1 MSDTGPSAPD
11 TGPPAVEPTW
21 SRSDR
26 IVPRVFLRPLQ
37 EFLETATSGAILLF
51 AAVVVALVWANSPW
65 KDGYHELWLTRVTV
79 GVGSWAIDQDLHFWI
94 DDGLMTLFFLLV
106 GLEIKREVVSGE
118 LRDPR
123 AAIVPALAALGG
135 MIVPAL
141 VYVAV
146 AGRTAPGGWGVPMA
160 TDIAFAL
167 GVLTLAAAHAPPSLK
182 SLLLTLAIVDDIG
195 AIIVIAAFYSDG
207 IAWAW
212 LVSALVIAALV
223 LASTRIKIR
232 APGVYVVLG
241 AGLWYATY
249 RAGIH
254 PTIAGVAMGLLTPA
268 HPFQRPATVSEEAH
282 RTADETVDD
291 PEPPDADAASWLRL
305 AWLSREAVS
314 PLARVEHALLPWSS
328 FVILP
333 LFALANAGVSL
344 TGGAVGDALT
354 SVVAL
359 GIVLGLVVGKPI
371 GVLLATSLGVRSRL
385 GRLSADVGWGHV
397 AGLGMTAGVGFTMA
411 LFIAGLAFEGDP
423 VRLAYAKVAILVAS
437 LIAGAAGYVMFRL
450 LPDRKAASSGAVHA
464 P

>member
-1 MSDTGPSAPD
+1 MSESGTPTPGSAR
-11 TGPPAVEPTW
+11 PAVEPTW

-26 IVPRVFLRPLQ
+26 TVPRVVLRPLQ
-37 EFLETATSGAILLF
+37 EFLQTSTSGAILLF
-51 AAVVVALVWANSPW
+51 AAVVVALLWANSPW
-65 KDGYHELWLTRVTV
+65 KDAYDELWLTRVSV
-79 GVGSWAIDQDLHFWI
+79 GVGSWSIDKDVRFWI
-94 DDGLMTLFFLLV
+94 DDGLMTLFFLVV

-118 LRDPR
+118 LRDRR
-123 AAIVPALAALGG
+123 AAMLPALAAVGG

-195 AIIVIAAFYSDG
+195 AI
-207 IAWAW
+207 
-212 LVSALVIAALV
+212 LVIAVFYSGGVAWPWLAAALGVAALV
-223 LASTRIKIR
+223 VLCTRIRIR
-232 APGVYVVLG
+232 ASGVYLLLG
-241 AGLWYATY
+241 GALWYATY

-254 PTIAGVAMGLLTPA
+254 PTLAGVAMGLLTPA

-282 RTADETVDD
+282 RIADETVDD
-291 PEPPDADAASWLRL
+291 PDPPDADATSWLRL

-333 LFALANAGVSL
+333 LFALANAGVTL
-344 TGGAVGDALT
+344 TGGAVGDAFT

-359 GIVLGLVVGKPI
+359 GIVLGLVVGKPV
-371 GVLLATSLGVRSRL
+371 GVLLASVVGIRSGL
-385 GRLSADVGWGHV
+385 GRLGTGVSWGHIG
-397 AGLGMTAGVGFTMA
+397 GLGATAGVGFTMA
-411 LFIAGLAFEGDP
+411 LFIAGLAFESDP
-423 VRLAYAKVAILVAS
+423 VRLGYAKVAILAAS
-437 LIAGAAGYVMFRL
+437 VIAGVAGYAVFRFL
-450 LPDRKAASSGAVHA
+450 PARPASEPDR
-464 P
+464 

>member
-1 MSDTGPSAPD
+1 MSESGTPTPGSAR
-11 TGPPAVEPTW
+11 PAVEPTW

-26 IVPRVFLRPLQ
+26 TVPRVVLRPLQ
-37 EFLETATSGAILLF
+37 EFLQTSTSGAILLF
-51 AAVVVALVWANSPW
+51 AAVIVALLWANSPW
-65 KDGYHELWLTRVTV
+65 KDAYDELWLTRVSV
-79 GVGSWAIDQDLHFWI
+79 GVGSWAIDKDVRFWI

-118 LRDPR
+118 LRDRR
-123 AAIVPALAALGG
+123 AAMLPALAAVGG

-167 GVLTLAAAHAPPSLK
+167 GVLTLAAAHAPSSLK

-195 AIIVIAAFYSDG
+195 AIIVIAVFYSG
-207 IAWAW
+207 GVAWPW
-212 LVSALVIAALV
+212 LAAALGVAALV
-223 LASTRIKIR
+223 VLCTRIRIR
-232 APGVYVVLG
+232 ASGVYLLLG
-241 AGLWYATY
+241 GALWYATY

-282 RTADETVDD
+282 RIADETVDD
-291 PEPPDADAASWLRL
+291 PDPPDADATSWLRL

-333 LFALANAGVSL
+333 LFALANAGVTL
-344 TGGAVGDALT
+344 TGGAIGDALT

-359 GIVLGLVVGKPI
+359 GIVLGLVVGKPV
-371 GVLLATSLGVRSRL
+371 GVLLASGVGIRSGL
-385 GRLSADVGWGHV
+385 GRLGPGVSWGHIG
-397 AGLGMTAGVGFTMA
+397 GLGATAGVGFTMG
-411 LFIAGLAFEGDP
+411 LFVAGLAFEDDP
-423 VRLAYAKVAILVAS
+423 VRLVYAKVAILAGSV
-437 LIAGAAGYVMFRL
+437 IAGAAGYVVFRF
-450 LPDRKAASSGAVHA
+450 LPARVGLEGDR
-464 P
+464 

>member
-1 MSDTGPSAPD
+1 
-11 TGPPAVEPTW
+11 
-21 SRSDR
+21 
-26 IVPRVFLRPLQ
+26 VFLRPLQ
-37 EFLETATSGAILLF
+37 EFLQTSTSGAILLF
-51 AAVVVALVWANSPW
+51 AAVIVALLWANSPW
-65 KDGYHELWLTRVTV
+65 RAAYHEVWLTRVTV
-79 GVGSWAIDQDLHFWI
+79 GVGSWAIDQDLRFWI

-123 AAIVPALAALGG
+123 AATIPVLAAIGG

-195 AIIVIAAFYSDG
+195 AILVIAIFYSDG
-207 IAWAW
+207 VAWAW
-212 LVSALVIAALV
+212 LASALGIAVLV
-223 LASTRIKIR
+223 VVSTRIRIR
-232 APGVYVVLG
+232 ANGVYFILG
-241 AGLWYATY
+241 AVLWYATY

-254 PTIAGVAMGLLTPA
+254 PTIAGVALGLLTPA
-268 HPFQRPATVSEEAH
+268 HPFQRPAAVSEEAH

-291 PEPPDADAASWLRL
+291 PDPPDADAASWLQL
-305 AWLSREAVS
+305 AWLAREAVS
-314 PLARVEHALLPWSS
+314 PLARVEHGLLPWSS

-333 LFALANAGVSL
+333 LFALANAGVTL

-359 GIVLGLVVGKPI
+359 GIVLGLVVGKPV
-371 GVLLATSLGVRSRL
+371 GVFLATEIGVRSRL
-385 GRLSADVGWGHV
+385 GRLSADVGRGHV
-397 AGLGMTAGVGFTMA
+397 AGLGMTAGVGFTMG
-411 LFIAGLAFEGDP
+411 LFIAGLAFEDDP
-423 VRLAYAKVAILVAS
+423 ARLAYAKVAILVAS
-437 LIAGAAGYVMFRL
+437 LIAGVVGYVVFRM
-450 LPDRKAASSGAVHA
+450 LPGPAPRTEPASES
-464 P
+464 